1 MFELFSV
8 YPVFFNSMVL
18 ILGLL
23 VGSFLNVVIHRLP
36 IMMERSW
43 KQEYQDYFASSV
55 EAQEQE
61 QEQQTNTMP
70 GAPGSSTE
78 QPYNLVVPR
87 SSCPHCGH
95 MIKSWENIP
104 IISWLFQ
111 RGKCTACHAPISV
124 RYPLVELLTG
134 LLSLVV
140 AVHFGYGPQCLAAL
154 LFVWA
159 LVALTFIDLD
169 TMLLPDQITLPLL
182 WLGLI
187 VNADSLFV
195 APQTAI
201 FGAAVGYLSL
211 WSVFWVFKLLT
222 GKEGMGFG
230 DFKLL
235 GAIGAWIGWAHLPI
249 VIIVSSFVGALVGIA
264 LIAIRGK
271 DKNIPIPFGPY
282 LAVAGL
288 ITFLYGEWIANQY
301 WSYILG

>member
-1 MFELFSV
+1 MLELFSL

-43 KQEYQDYFASSV
+43 KQEYQDYFAQADTSPSGSPSK
-55 EAQEQE
+55 QEHQPE
-61 QEQQTNTMP
+61 K
-70 GAPGSSTE
+70 
-78 QPYNLVVPR
+78 PYNLVVPR
-87 SSCPHCGH
+87 SGCPHCGH

-104 IISWLFQ
+104 LISWLMQ
-111 RGKCTACHAPISV
+111 RGKCTACQAPISV

-140 AVHFGYGPQCLAAL
+140 AMHFGYGLQCLAAL
-154 LFVWA
+154 LFTWA
-159 LVALTFIDLD
+159 LIALTFIDLD

-187 VNADSLFV
+187 INADSLFV
-195 APQTAI
+195 APHTAI
-201 FGAAVGYLSL
+201 FGAAAGYMSL
-211 WSVFWVFKLLT
+211 WSVFWLFKLFT

-235 GAIGAWIGWAHLPI
+235 GAVGAWIGWAHLPI
-249 VIIVSSFVGALVGIA
+249 VIIVSSFVGAVAGIA
-264 LIAIRGK
+264 LIMIRGK

>member
-8 YPVFFNSMVL
+8 YPVFFNSMVF

-43 KQEYQDYFASSV
+43 KQEYQDYFASS
-55 EAQEQE
+55 EQTQEQA
-61 QEQQTNTMP
+61 QQASATLGTS
-70 GAPGSSTE
+70 ASSSE

-140 AVHFGYGPQCLAAL
+140 AVHFSYGPQCLAAL

-182 WLGLI
+182 WLG
-187 VNADSLFV
+187 D
-195 APQTAI
+195 
-201 FGAAVGYLSL
+201 
-211 WSVFWVFKLLT
+211 
-222 GKEGMGFG
+222 
-230 DFKLL
+230 
-235 GAIGAWIGWAHLPI
+235 
-249 VIIVSSFVGALVGIA
+249 
-264 LIAIRGK
+264 R
-271 DKNIPIPFGPY
+271 
-282 LAVAGL
+282 
-288 ITFLYGEWIANQY
+288 
-301 WSYILG
+301 